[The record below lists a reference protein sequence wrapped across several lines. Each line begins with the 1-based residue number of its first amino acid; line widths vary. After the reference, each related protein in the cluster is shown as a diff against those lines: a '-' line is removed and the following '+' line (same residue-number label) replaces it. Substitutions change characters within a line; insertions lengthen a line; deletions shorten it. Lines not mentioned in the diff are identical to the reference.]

1 MRHAA
6 ARTTGHPPV
15 GALALRGRAGV
26 AARAAERARRN
37 RGRGPGRARAHW
49 AALGGHRRTS
59 LHRRPALC
67 GRSCGRRGRGFGR
80 PGVRVTVT
88 TAAPRRLVADLGA
101 DATILDAARRLAAA
115 DPRQDVVLV
124 VPAGA
129 PLTRNAAFLDV
140 LNRRAGGRPPGIG
153 ASRAQARSL
162 RAALHLRAFA
172 SLAALER
179 HELDATEHLS

>member
-6 ARTTGHPPV
+6 ARTTGHTPV

-49 AALGGHRRTS
+49 AALGRHRRTS
-59 LHRRPALC
+59 LHRRPASR

-115 DPRQDVVLV
+115 DPGQDVVLV

-129 PLTRNAAFLDV
+129 PPTRNAALLHV
-140 LNRRAGGRPPGIG
+140 LNPRARGRRLGLVAFDGQGR
-153 ASRAQARSL
+153 
-162 RAALHLRAFA
+162 
-172 SLAALER
+172 SLAAGPESTRPDSRPVR
-179 HELDATEHLS
+179 HSYGV